1 VAAKSFNMFYE
12 RRDTDDGDYV
22 YDHTTLIYLVDPDE
36 RFAKALTGDAGAQQ
50 IAEALAMSMSA
61 KR

>member
-1 VAAKSFNMFYE
+1 MFYE
-12 RRDTDDGDYV
+12 RRDTDGGDYV
-22 YDHTTLIYLVDPDE
+22 YDHATLIYLVDPDG
-36 RFAKALTGDAGAQQ
+36 RFAKALAGDSGAQQ